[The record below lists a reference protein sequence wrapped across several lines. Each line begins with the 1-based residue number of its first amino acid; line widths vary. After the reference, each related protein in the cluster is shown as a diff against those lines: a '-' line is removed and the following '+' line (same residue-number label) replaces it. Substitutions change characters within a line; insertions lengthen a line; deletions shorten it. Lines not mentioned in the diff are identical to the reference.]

1 MINLFTFFKRKKL
14 HYVIHDSGALEINIL
29 EVLLSEEGSKALEE
43 VREFAKEHN
52 LWLTTQSHPRK
63 S

>member
-52 LWLTTQSHPRK
+52 L
-63 S
+63 